1 MCTEQKVNSR
11 NELSGSQALKRTA
24 NGGASTSQCVISSK
38 QPKLAAVSVD
48 IDEDE
53 VMIDDEEEEEASR
66 SRGRQKASL
75 DRE

>member
-11 NELSGSQALKRTA
+11 NEPFGGQALKRSA
-24 NGGASTSQCVISSK
+24 NGGASTSQSVISSK

-53 VMIDDEEEEEASR
+53 VMIDEEEEVSR
-66 SRGRQKASL
+66 SPGRQKASI
-75 DRE
+75 DMD